1 MSEVDQLLNDMS
13 QDEGSVDSL
22 LSEMGGSQAEEV
34 NPQKNLADEYSTS
47 ERALIGAGRSFA
59 KIGQGVKQLGLN
71 VGESLGVVD
80 ESTVEDYRQQI
91 KDEKRL
97 YDEGVGSTTAGQVG
111 EFAGDVAAL
120 APAMLVPGGQATL
133 LGRAGVAAGV
143 GAAEASLQ
151 PVYTENYGI
160 GKAEQVAMGAT
171 IGAGAT
177 IGFDKL
183 ANIMP
188 KNLMAR
194 FYQRAEKK
202 GAEALS
208 EADILEEI
216 TGIRMTPAE
225 KAQSKS
231 LQTIENIA
239 RQSII
244 TADDLAA
251 YDKKV
256 ARQGM
261 AAVTKLM
268 RQISRPAKGAES
280 VGIELQKAAK
290 DAADSAI
297 LNRKVMAN
305 RDYGEAV
312 DLSGGSKIIE
322 RKAYINELNNIIN
335 DFSGSDMEDAV
346 SVVKQAKDKLSR
358 AVKETPE
365 KKGSIV
371 DASGNALTTTPA
383 SSSVV
388 MQTVRDAI
396 NDRSF
401 LGNAAKGTGNIFK
414 DIDKNLNR
422 QIANRLHKAMT
433 KDLVEAE
440 GLGSIGEAL
449 KKANTNYAK
458 NSSTIKAIE
467 ASPLGRILGKEFD
480 DAVNAIDAGTFNSI
494 PGEKAVKKIM
504 SLEPSEIRQV
514 MKAIDKQ
521 NPQTADSLRSFV
533 IKDALDKAFLPPSAG
548 MNKGSMSFN
557 KFQTNLEK
565 NKIGA
570 YGLSSKDAAQ
580 IKDIVSA
587 MQRIGDRS
595 GYNFSETQVVSN
607 VMDIKDKLAALAT
620 GGLVKGSALALE
632 VIGLR
637 RIAKAMTTE
646 EGRQALRVITKAHQ
660 QGSKFDKAIYTIQ
673 RLTSASL
680 AQQSGSNE

>member
-133 LGRAGVAAGV
+133 LGRTGVAAGV

-194 FYQRAEKK
+194 VYQRAEKK

-216 TGIRMTPAE
+216 TGIIMTPAE

-231 LQTIENIA
+231 LQIVENIA

-322 RKAYINELNNIIN
+322 RKAYIDELNNIIS

-458 NSSTIKAIE
+458 
-467 ASPLGRILGKEFD
+467 
-480 DAVNAIDAGTFNSI
+480 NAIDAGTFNSI

-607 VMDIKDKLAALAT
+607 VMDIKDKLAAIAT
-620 GGLVKGSALALE
+620 GSLVKGSALALE

-646 EGRQALRVITKAHQ
+646 EGRQALRVITKAYQ
-660 QGSKFDKAIYTIQ
+660 QGSKFDEAIYTIQ

-680 AQQSGSNE
+680 AQQTGSNE